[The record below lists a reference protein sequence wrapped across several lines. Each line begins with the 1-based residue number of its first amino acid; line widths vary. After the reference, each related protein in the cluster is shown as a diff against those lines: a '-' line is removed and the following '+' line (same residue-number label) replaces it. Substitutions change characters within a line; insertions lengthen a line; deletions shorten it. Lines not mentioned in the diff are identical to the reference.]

1 MMVLAVSGGVAVLW
15 WLGLALVVLVVIPVV
30 LLVAAQVVRALHE
43 IRQYS
48 DDILEHGIG
57 LAGAL
62 DPLPEL
68 DRTRV
73 LSAEVES
80 GFGRV
85 AAGLARVLDG
95 GRGR

>member
-1 MMVLAVSGGVAVLW
+1 MVVLAISGGAAVLW
-15 WLGLALVVLVVIPVV
+15 WLGLALVVLVVIPAV
-30 LLVAAQVVRALHE
+30 LLVASQIVRTLTE

-48 DDILEHGIG
+48 DDILEHGLG

-68 DRTRV
+68 ERTRA
-73 LSAEVES
+73 LAAEVGT

-85 AAGLARVLDG
+85 ASGLARVLDG
-95 GRGR
+95 RRGR

>member
-1 MMVLAVSGGVAVLW
+1 MVVLAVSGGAAVLW
-15 WLGLALVVLVVIPVV
+15 WLALALVVLVVIPAV
-30 LLVAAQVVRALHE
+30 LLVASQIVQVLRE
-43 IRQYS
+43 IRRYS

-57 LAGAL
+57 VAGAL

-68 DRTRV
+68 DRTRA
-73 LSAEVES
+73 LSAEVGT

-85 AAGLARVLDG
+85 ATGLARVLDG

>member
-1 MMVLAVSGGVAVLW
+1 MVVLAVSGGAAVLW
-15 WLGLALVVLVVIPVV
+15 WLALALVVLVVIPAV
-30 LLVAAQVVRALHE
+30 LLVASQIVQVLRE
-43 IRQYS
+43 IRRYS

-57 LAGAL
+57 VAGAL

-68 DRTRV
+68 DRTRA
-73 LSAEVES
+73 LSAEVEA

-85 AAGLARVLDG
+85 ATGLARVLDG